1 MPVLGGNSSAGFSF
15 TTTAQQI
22 VSASSQD
29 IRQFLASTGT
39 DANVLLDYV
48 NRIHLDILRRS
59 RWPYSMSTSQFF
71 VTLPQQTD
79 YWVGPTGTG
88 PTTAVDT
95 GLNLSDVFRIVP
107 HSAYDRSNYRELRT
121 GTVSSPL
128 GLMIAFRTGL
138 GRPGLPAVMM
148 QDVTTPNLLNI
159 WPPPNNENVESP
171 IPETPI
177 VTTGAGGSLA
187 QRVEYFACTFI
198 DSLGNEGAP
207 STVYK
212 KQEVLANNLATVL
225 SPYMKSTQT
234 DSGVTYVSY
243 NVYATT
249 VAGAIGTL
257 QNVSPINL
265 GTNWTE
271 PTSGL
276 TTTGVQPPT
285 GAALTTMGGY
295 LIEFRYFKA
304 RPQITA
310 LGTVLA
316 IPDDYKDVVINGVN
330 MLAFKL
336 AERLDDAQLYKQL
349 YEQGVAQI
357 VADKNLFPSGD
368 NFIKPDPA
376 SITYPSGGSIGIVE
390 IFNS

>member
-1 MPVLGGNSSAGFSF
+1 MPAGFSF
-15 TTTAQQI
+15 TTTVQQI
-22 VSASSQD
+22 VNSVSQD
-29 IRQFLASTGT
+29 MRNYLASTGN
-39 DANVLLDYV
+39 DANILMDYV
-48 NRIHLDILRRS
+48 NRIHLEVLRRS
-59 RWPYSMSTSQFF
+59 RWPYTMSASQFF
-71 VTLPQQTD
+71 VTMPQQTD

-88 PTTAVDT
+88 PDSAVDT
-95 GLNLSDVFRIVP
+95 GLNLSDIFRIVP

-138 GRPGLPAVMM
+138 GRPGIPAIMM
-148 QDVTTPNLLNI
+148 QDITTPQLLNI

-171 IPETPI
+171 IPEAPI
-177 VTTGAGGSLA
+177 TTTSAGGALA
-187 QRVEYFACTFI
+187 QREYTVWATFV

-207 STVYK
+207 STMGKNQVIA
-212 KQEVLANNLATVL
+212 ANNLITVH
-225 SPYMKSTQT
+225 SPFLKSNQT
-234 DSGVTYVSY
+234 DSGVTYTSY
-243 NVYATT
+243 NVYASLGKQ
-249 VAGAIGTL
+249 AMIGTL
-257 QNVSPINL
+257 QNNSPIAI
-265 GTNWTE
+265 GTDWTE

-276 TTTGVQPPT
+276 TTTGPNPPT

-304 RPQITA
+304 RPQLTS
-310 LGTVLA
+310 LSTVLA

-336 AERLDDAQLYKQL
+336 AERLDDVQVYQQK
-349 YEQGVAQI
+349 YEQGIAQI